1 MQEFNSKICSGI
13 GAWRRIKPFVPQTS
27 LVTLYKSLIQPYFVY
42 CSPLWNTCDK
52 ILNDKLQILQ
62 NRAARVITGARYDDR
77 IRSSDLLEGLGW
89 DNLHVRRAKSKSNI
103 LMYKILN
110 ENCSPCLRESL
121 VRLRELNGG
130 HNLRNQETDLALP
143 KPKTNFLK
151 RSFKYSASMRWNN
164 LPLDAKRA
172 TSLSQFKR
180 SIAELSF

>member
-1 MQEFNSKICSGI
+1 MNI
-13 GAWRRIKPFVPQTS
+13 
-27 LVTLYKSLIQPYFVY
+27 
-42 CSPLWNTCDK
+42 
-52 ILNDKLQILQ
+52 
-62 NRAARVITGARYDDR
+62 ARCKFYTY
-77 IRSSDLLEGLGW
+77 S
-89 DNLHVRRAKSKSNI
+89 NLHVRRAKLKSI

-121 VRLRELNGG
+121 VRLRELNRG

-143 KPKTNFLK
+143 KPRTNFLK
-151 RSFKYSASMRWNN
+151 RSFKYSASMLWNN